1 MHFERNILPKYI
13 STKINIKVIA
23 IFVGLCVIH
32 TKQQPIISRVKLVD
46 KPLQSPTFLALV
58 EIDLTD
64 FRNCQ
69 CNCSQ
74 QHKWAMNITDHRTKY
89 VYTAPLKDKTA
100 NETLQVF
107 QRYCFIYRF
116 PKKILTDNGREFV
129 SKKMEAFCE
138 ENEIKMAH
146 GSPRTP
152 TTQGLVERSNRSW
165 KEDMRAL
172 ILSTSSPS
180 LKKWRQK
187 AQEAANT
194 RNISHHRAIKMTPYE
209 AVYDIKSHREVCTS
223 QNSEA
228 NQEDPDL
235 RVDDNLKQ
243 REDQEE

>member
-32 TKQQPIISRVKLVD
+32 GEQQSIISRVKLVD
-46 KPLQSPTFLALV
+46 KPLQSLTFLALV
-58 EIDLTD
+58 EIDLMG

-69 CNCSQ
+69 CNCSRQ
-74 QHKWAMNITDHRTKY
+74 SKWAMKITDHHTKY
-89 VYTAPLKDKTA
+89 VYTAPLKGKTA
-100 NETLQVF
+100 DETLQVF
-107 QRYCFIYRF
+107 QLYCFTYGF

-129 SKKMEAFCE
+129 NKKMEAFCK

-146 GSPRTP
+146 DSPRTP

-172 ILSTSSPS
+172 ILSTSSQN

-187 AQEAANT
+187 AQEAAYNS
-194 RNISHHRAIKMTPYE
+194 NIS
-209 AVYDIKSHREVCTS
+209 YDTI
-223 QNSEA
+223 
-228 NQEDPDL
+228 
-235 RVDDNLKQ
+235 
-243 REDQEE
+243 

>member
-1 MHFERNILPKYI
+1 MHLERNILPKYI

-32 TKQQPIISRVKLVD
+32 AEQQSIIGRVKLVD
-46 KPLQSPTFLALV
+46 KPLQYLTFLALV
-58 EIDLTD
+58 EIDLMD

-69 CNCSQ
+69 CNCSRQ
-74 QHKWAMNITDHRTKY
+74 RKWAMNITDHHTKY

-100 NETLQVF
+100 DETLQLF
-107 QRYCFIYRF
+107 QRYCFTYGF

-129 SKKMEAFCE
+129 NKKMEAFCK

-165 KEDMRAL
+165 KKDMRAL
-172 ILSTSSPS
+172 ILSTSFQN

-187 AQEAANT
+187 AKKQLILV
-194 RNISHHRAIKMTPYE
+194 ISATIE
-209 AVYDIKSHREVCTS
+209 
-223 QNSEA
+223 Q
-228 NQEDPDL
+228 
-235 RVDDNLKQ
+235 
-243 REDQEE
+243 